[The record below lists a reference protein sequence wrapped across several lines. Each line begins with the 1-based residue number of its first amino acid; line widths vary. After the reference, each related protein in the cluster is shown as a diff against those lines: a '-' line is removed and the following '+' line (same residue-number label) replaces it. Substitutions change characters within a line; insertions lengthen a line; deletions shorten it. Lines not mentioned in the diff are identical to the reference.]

1 MRATAEMRGRAVLVT
16 GAGAAIGRAT
26 ALTLARLGA
35 DLCLVDAE
43 AAALEATAQAAREAG
58 VRAVVS
64 PTDITSAA
72 NCAAAVAAAV
82 TAFGRLDGLCNVANA
97 FLPSRAATMPT
108 ADFDR
113 TLAMNLAAPFY
124 FFQAAIPHL
133 LEARGAVVNVTSC
146 VALIAH
152 PFTAAYAASKAGATH
167 MTRALAAEYMDAPVR
182 INAVAPGAVAVP
194 PAPATRFPPDLDP
207 KSLQLG
213 SPARGM
219 ISVDEVAD
227 LIAFLLTDDAHGY
240 HGACIS
246 LDKGISL
253 G

>member
-1 MRATAEMRGRAVLVT
+1 MQAKADMRGKAALVT
-16 GAGAAIGRAT
+16 GAGGAIGRAT
-26 ALTLARLGA
+26 ALRLAQLGA
-35 DLCLVDAE
+35 DLCLVDGE
-43 AAALEATAQAAREAG
+43 AAGLAATAQAARAAG
-58 VRAVVS
+58 VRAEVHAI
-64 PTDITSAA
+64 DITSAESCA
-72 NCAAAVAAAV
+72 AVVAAAVA
-82 TAFGRLDGLCNVANA
+82 AFGRLDGLCNVANA
-97 FLPSRAATMPT
+97 FLPARAGNMPI
-108 ADFDR
+108 ADFDL
-113 TLAMNLAAPFY
+113 TLAINLAAPFY

-146 VALIAH
+146 VAFIAQ
-152 PFTAAYAASKAGATH
+152 PYTAAYAASKAGATH
-167 MTRALAAEYMDAPVR
+167 MTRALAMEYMDAPVR
-182 INAVAPGAVAVP
+182 INAVAPGAVAIAA
-194 PAPATRFPPDLDP
+194 APGTRLPPDVDP

-213 SPARGM
+213 SPARGT